1 MKKKHK
7 YTKRKNNKKL
17 SKKRFSKK
25 RISKKRNS
33 NKKKR
38 QRGGA
43 QSVNEI
49 QVNSLPSDYNFKQ
62 PQIISSNYSG
72 TNYVKNQDT
81 SIQRF
86 GSAPEPGRGLAGG
99 PDPEQV
105 KQLVDMGFNEEQVR
119 VTLAKIIDA
128 SRVGGPPEGVPPA
141 PGTEYYSKH
150 LPDLVQGLV
159 NTSGLSRDVVLL
171 ALVEMNGDED
181 RTREYLKT
189 ITDHIASLPADV

>member
-1 MKKKHK
+1 M
-7 YTKRKNNKKL
+7 
-17 SKKRFSKK
+17 
-25 RISKKRNS
+25 
-33 NKKKR
+33 
-38 QRGGA
+38 
-43 QSVNEI
+43 
-49 QVNSLPSDYNFKQ
+49 
-62 PQIISSNYSG
+62 
-72 TNYVKNQDT
+72 KNQDT

-86 GSAPEPGRGLAGG
+86 ESAPEPEPAMAPEPRRGLAGG

-105 KQLVDMGFNEEQVR
+105 KQLVDMGFNEEQVK

-141 PGTEYYSKH
+141 PGPEYYSQH
-150 LPDLVQGLV
+150 LPDLVQGLI